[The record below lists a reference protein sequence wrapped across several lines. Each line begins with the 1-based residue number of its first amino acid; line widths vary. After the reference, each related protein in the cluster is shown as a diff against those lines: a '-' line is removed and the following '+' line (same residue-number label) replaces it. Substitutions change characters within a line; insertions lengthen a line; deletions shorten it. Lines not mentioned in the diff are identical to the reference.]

1 MVNDKFKKELS
12 MWIATEEKL
21 KDYNK
26 VSGELRKQKN
36 ALEESLLAY
45 IKKNNL
51 SNTALNLGTMSVV
64 PHQGSQL
71 PPLNMEFIKSVLID
85 LLGNQETAEKIV
97 SSISRKREASRRDT
111 FSLKYKRSRSIKR
124 KKIN

>member
-111 FSLKYKRSRSIKR
+111 FSLKYKS
-124 KKIN
+124 N